1 MQCVRCGATFD
12 GSFCPRCGT
21 PAPTTALPAAAAAA
35 PGWPCPR
42 CGTVFRGHFCP
53 RCGLPT
59 AAWAYRPPPS
69 PSGGR
74 SVLSILWT
82 LAMVGFL
89 VLALTDFAAL
99 LWSPTMVVPG
109 IQGIQSGANVNSGLD
124 FDGNWTPDQW
134 GTGSS
139 LAYQSAGGNLGGYL
153 EMTLPTSGARGFW
166 WQAFEVP
173 VGASLPFA
181 AVVRLDVQI
190 TGPLT
195 SGRLLV
201 SVDSSTSNPD
211 PLTAIGSENFTT
223 ATAWTATPQF
233 DADGRLPA
241 AGIYY
246 LKIAFVDLG
255 SSGPVNVGFDNIRL
269 LWTTDA
275 GVFVYVPLP
284 TPVVVYRSQDK
295 PLFLA
300 YYGLVVLA
308 ILVAGGYYAYADRKR
323 TWDAIRAPL
332 QSIGTRL
339 RSRSAWLAIAQVWMA
354 VTFFQLAF
362 ILLLELAQISPTSP
376 IEITTANAWVFLFEL
391 ANAGVYEELA
401 FRVALIGLPMALG
414 SVVLRLLEVSRGGA
428 GPGSAGRH
436 VAGSLRYLLGGTLR
450 GDSPRETLVAAWA
463 FLFASSAIF
472 GLAHAPGW
480 GWWKVIPAMVAGL
493 GFGYLFLRHGVGAAM
508 LAHFVNDYVDSLYF
522 EGVGGEATL
531 LLTELLVL
539 GLAVA
544 GAGFFA
550 WYALHATNR
559 FQELVRSFRPP
570 VQAPPASPVPPYPAS
585 PPPGLPSSE
594 FPPPSPPSLA
604 WPPASTSSAPPPVAT
619 VRDPA
624 RIPRDYAPTYVPPPY
639 GYPPVRFQCPNCA
652 WVEAR
657 YDAGRFTCTRCG
669 RTA

>member
-1 MQCVRCGATFD
+1 
-12 GSFCPRCGT
+12 
-21 PAPTTALPAAAAAA
+21 
-35 PGWPCPR
+35 
-42 CGTVFRGHFCP
+42 
-53 RCGLPT
+53 
-59 AAWAYRPPPS
+59 
-69 PSGGR
+69 
-74 SVLSILWT
+74 
-82 LAMVGFL
+82 MVGFL

-99 LWSPTMVVPG
+99 LWSPTLVVPG

-124 FDGNWTPDQW
+124 FDGNWSFDAW
-134 GTGSS
+134 GGTGSS
-139 LAYQSAGGNLGGYL
+139 PTYQSAGGNPDGYI
-153 EMTLPTSGARGFW
+153 EMTLPASGARGFW
-166 WQAFEVP
+166 WQSFRVDGS
-173 VGASLPFA
+173 VPFA
-181 AVVRLDVQI
+181 AIVQLDVQI
-190 TGPLT
+190 AGTLT

-201 SVDSSTSNPD
+201 SVDSSMSPPD
-211 PLTAIGSENFTT
+211 PLTAIGIENFTA
-223 ATAWTATPQF
+223 ATAWTMTPRF

-246 LKIAFVDLG
+246 LKVAFIDLG

-269 LWTTDA
+269 AWTTDA

-284 TPVVVYRSQDK
+284 TPIVVYRSQDK
-295 PLFLA
+295 AVFLA
-300 YYGLVVLA
+300 YYGLLVLA
-308 ILVAGGYYAYADRKR
+308 ILVAGGYYAYADRKL
-323 TWDAIRAPL
+323 TWAAVRAPL

-354 VTFFQLAF
+354 VTFFQIAF
-362 ILLLELAQISPTSP
+362 ILALVLAGITPTTP

-401 FRVALIGLPMALG
+401 FRALLIGLPMALG
-414 SVVLRLLEVSRGGA
+414 SVVLRLIELNRPGA
-428 GPGSAGRH
+428 GHAPGSAGRY
-436 VAGSLRYLLGGTLR
+436 VAGSLRYLLGGTIR
-450 GDSPRETLVAAWA
+450 ADSPRETLVAAWA

-531 LLTELLVL
+531 PLTELLVL

-550 WYALHATNR
+550 WYALHATTR
-559 FQELVRSFRPP
+559 LQELVRRFRPP
-570 VQAPPASPVPPYPAS
+570 VQAPPAAPTPPYPAS
-585 PPPGLPSSE
+585 PPTVPPPSE
-594 FPPPSPPSLA
+594 FPPPSPPSLG
-604 WPPASTSSAPPPVAT
+604 WPPAPTSAVVAPVAT

-624 RIPRDYAPTYVPPPY
+624 RIPRDYTPTYVPPPY
-639 GYPPVRFQCPNCA
+639 GYPPVRFQCPSCA

-657 YDAGRFTCTRCG
+657 YDGGRFTCTRCG

>member
-1 MQCVRCGATFD
+1 
-12 GSFCPRCGT
+12 
-21 PAPTTALPAAAAAA
+21 
-35 PGWPCPR
+35 
-42 CGTVFRGHFCP
+42 
-53 RCGLPT
+53 
-59 AAWAYRPPPS
+59 
-69 PSGGR
+69 
-74 SVLSILWT
+74 
-82 LAMVGFL
+82 MVGFL
-89 VLALTDFAAL
+89 VLALTDFAGL
-99 LWSPTMVVPG
+99 LLSPAFIVPG
-109 IQGIQSGANVNSGLD
+109 VQGIQSGGTVNSGLD
-124 FDGNWTPDQW
+124 FNGNWTPNPW

-139 LAYQSAGGNLGGYL
+139 LAYQSAGGHPDGYL

-201 SVDSSTSNPD
+201 SVDSSLSNPD
-211 PLTAIGSENFTT
+211 PLTAIGIENFTAPT
-223 ATAWTATPQF
+223 SWTAVPPS

-241 AGIYY
+241 AGTYY
-246 LKIAFVDLG
+246 LKIAFTDLA
-255 SSGPVNVGFDNIRL
+255 SSGPVSVGFDNIRL
-269 LWTTDA
+269 AWTTDA

-284 TPVVVYRSQDK
+284 APIVVYRSQNQA
-295 PLFLA
+295 LFLA
-300 YYGLVVLA
+300 YYGLVVAA
-308 ILVAGGYYAYADRKR
+308 ILVAGGYYAYGDRKR
-323 TWDAIRAPL
+323 TWEAVRAPL
-332 QSIGTRL
+332 QSIGIRL
-339 RSRSAWLAIAQVWMA
+339 RSRSAWIAIAQVWMA

-362 ILLLELAQISPTSP
+362 ILFLELAEISTSSP
-376 IEITTANAWVFLFEL
+376 IQITTANAWVFLFEL

-401 FRVALIGLPMALG
+401 FRVLLIGLPMALG
-414 SVVLRLLEVSRGGA
+414 SVVLRVLEVNRGGTWR
-428 GPGSAGRH
+428 GPESAGRH

-450 GDSPRETLVAAWA
+450 ADSPRETLVAAWA

-493 GFGYLFLRHGVGAAM
+493 GFGYLFLRHGVGAAI

-522 EGVGGEATL
+522 EGVGGDATL
-531 LLTELLVL
+531 VLIGLLVI

-550 WYALHATNR
+550 WYALHATKR
-559 FQELVRSFRPP
+559 FQELVRSFGPP
-570 VQAPPASPVPPYPAS
+570 VPAPPATPVPPYPAS
-585 PPPGLPSSE
+585 PPPGVPSSE

-604 WPPASTSSAPPPVAT
+604 WPPAPTSAATAPVAT

-624 RIPRDYAPTYVPPPY
+624 RIPRDYTPTYVPPAY

>member
-12 GSFCPRCGT
+12 GSFCPRCGA
-21 PAPTTALPAAAAAA
+21 PAPATAPPAAVAAA

-42 CGTVFRGHFCP
+42 CGTVYRGHFCP

-89 VLALTDFAAL
+89 ILALTDFAAL

-109 IQGIQSGANVNSGLD
+109 IQGIQSGENVNSGLD
-124 FDGNWTPDQW
+124 FDGNWTFDQW

-139 LAYQSAGGNLGGYL
+139 RAYQSAGGTPGGYI
-153 EMTLPTSGARGFW
+153 EMTLPAAGSRGFW
-166 WQAFEVP
+166 WQAFRVDGS
-173 VGASLPFA
+173 VPFA
-181 AVVRLDVQI
+181 AIVRLDVQI
-190 TGPLT
+190 TGPLM

-201 SVDSSTSNPD
+201 SVDSSLSNPD
-211 PLTAIGSENFTT
+211 PLTAIGSENFTA
-223 ATAWTATPQF
+223 ATAWTSTPRF

-246 LKIAFVDLG
+246 LKVAFIALG
-255 SSGPVNVGFDNIRL
+255 SSGPVNVGFDNIHL
-269 LWTTDA
+269 GWTTDA

-284 TPVVVYRSQDK
+284 TPIVVYRSQDK
-295 PLFLA
+295 AVFLA

-308 ILVAGGYYAYADRKR
+308 ILVAGGYYAYADRKL

-332 QSIGTRL
+332 QSIGARL

-354 VTFFQLAF
+354 VTFFQIAF
-362 ILLLELAQISPTSP
+362 ILFLELAGISPTSP
-376 IEITTANAWVFLFEL
+376 IKITTANAWVFLFEL

-401 FRVALIGLPMALG
+401 FRVLLIGLPMALG
-414 SVVLRLLEVSRGGA
+414 SVVLRLLEINRGGA
-428 GPGSAGRH
+428 GHGPGSAGRH

-450 GDSPRETLVAAWA
+450 ADSPRETLVAAWA
-463 FLFASSAIF
+463 FLIASSAIF

-480 GWWKVIPAMVAGL
+480 GWWKVIPAMAAGL
-493 GFGYLFLRHGVGAAM
+493 GFGYLFLRHGIGAAM

-550 WYALHATNR
+550 WYALHATKR
-559 FQELVRSFRPP
+559 FQELVRKFGPP
-570 VQAPPASPVPPYPAS
+570 VQAPPAAPVPPYLPPV
-585 PPPGLPSSE
+585 PPPSE
-594 FPPPSPPSLA
+594 FPPPSTPSLA
-604 WPPASTSSAPPPVAT
+604 WPPAATSTVAAPVAT

-624 RIPRDYAPTYVPPPY
+624 RIPREYTPTYVPPPY

>member
-1 MQCVRCGATFD
+1 
-12 GSFCPRCGT
+12 
-21 PAPTTALPAAAAAA
+21 
-35 PGWPCPR
+35 
-42 CGTVFRGHFCP
+42 
-53 RCGLPT
+53 
-59 AAWAYRPPPS
+59 
-69 PSGGR
+69 
-74 SVLSILWT
+74 
-82 LAMVGFL
+82 MVGFL

-109 IQGIQSGANVNSGLD
+109 IQGIQSGENVNSGLD
-124 FDGNWTPDQW
+124 FDGNWTFDQW

-139 LAYQSAGGNLGGYL
+139 RAYQSAGGNPDGYI
-153 EMTLPTSGARGFW
+153 EMTLPATGARGFW
-166 WQAFEVP
+166 SQAFRVDGS
-173 VGASLPFA
+173 VPFA

-211 PLTAIGSENFTT
+211 PLTAIGSENFTA
-223 ATAWTATPQF
+223 ATAWTATPRF
-233 DADGRLPA
+233 DADARLPA
-241 AGIYY
+241 AGNYT
-246 LKIAFVDLG
+246 LKIAFMDLN
-255 SSGPVNVGFDNIRL
+255 SSGPVNVGFDNIHL
-269 LWTTDA
+269 VWTTDA

-354 VTFFQLAF
+354 VTFFQFAF
-362 ILLLELAQISPTSP
+362 ILLLILAHITPTSP
-376 IEITTANAWVFLFEL
+376 IEITTANVWVFLFEL

-401 FRVALIGLPMALG
+401 FRALLIGLPMALG
-414 SVVLRLLEVSRGGA
+414 SVVLRLIELSRPGA
-428 GPGSAGRH
+428 GHAPGSAGRY
-436 VAGSLRYLLGGTLR
+436 VAGSLRYLLGGTIR
-450 GDSPRETLVAAWA
+450 ADSPRETLVAAWA
-463 FLFASSAIF
+463 FLVASSAIF

-493 GFGYLFLRHGVGAAM
+493 GFGYLFLRHGIGAAM

-550 WYALHATNR
+550 WYALHATKR
-559 FQELVRSFRPP
+559 FQELVREFGPP
-570 VQAPPASPVPPYPAS
+570 VQAPPAAPVPPYPAA
-585 PPPGLPSSE
+585 PPPVPTHSE

-604 WPPASTSSAPPPVAT
+604 WPPAATSTGIPPVAT